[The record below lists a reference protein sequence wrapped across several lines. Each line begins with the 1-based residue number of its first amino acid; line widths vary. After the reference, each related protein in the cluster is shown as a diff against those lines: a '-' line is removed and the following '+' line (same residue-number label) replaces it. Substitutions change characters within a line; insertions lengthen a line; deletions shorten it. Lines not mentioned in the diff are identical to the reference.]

1 MHATWD
7 HWDGMDEY
15 IYIYI
20 YISSDH
26 SINIRTKSE
35 EIININHGKA
45 EICQV
50 EENGET
56 PEGEALYHAGVHLHA
71 SWLAQVLLEPQ
82 A

>member
-15 IYIYI
+15 TSIYIYHLI
-20 YISSDH
+20 I

-56 PEGEALYHAGVHLHA
+56 AEGQALYHAGVHLHA